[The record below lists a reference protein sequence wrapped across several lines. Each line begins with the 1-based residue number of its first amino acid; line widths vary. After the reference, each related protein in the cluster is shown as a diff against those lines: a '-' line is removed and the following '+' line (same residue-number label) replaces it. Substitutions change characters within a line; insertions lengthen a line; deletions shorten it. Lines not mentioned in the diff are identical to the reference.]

1 MKIVFLDIDG
11 VLNSELTKGKLDKK
25 YYELL
30 KKLVEVTDCYFVVS
44 SSWRCMNLDDTKWEL
59 SGHIA
64 ETNKKN
70 KNRASKLQDPFPQWL
85 IDRIVGITPRMYA
98 FVGSTAG
105 FHFMVP
111 RGVEVEHYIIMN
123 EIRDQYAIID
133 DDNDF
138 LIYQQEHLIVTDNSV
153 GLTEDD
159 INRCIDILNTPR

>member
-30 KKLVEVTDCYFVVS
+30 KKLVEATDCYFVIS
-44 SSWRCMNLDDTKWEL
+44 SSWRCMTLDDTKWEL

-85 IDRIVGITPRMYA
+85 IDRIVGITPRMYTFA
-98 FVGSTAG
+98 GSTTG
-105 FHFMVP
+105 IHFLAP
-111 RGVEVEHYIIMN
+111 RGVEIEHYVITNNIKG
-123 EIRDQYAIID
+123 EYVIID

-138 LIYQQEHLIVTDNSV
+138 LIYQKDKLIITDPWV
-153 GLTEDD
+153 GLTEEN
-159 INRCIDILNTPR
+159 INKCIEMLN